1 MPRGFSAE
9 DGLFAL
15 MDLPG
20 ARQGVNGHERLENM
34 GVEMTKAQQT
44 ERVAKGNGFIAA
56 LDQSGGSTPKALR
69 LYGVAETAYA
79 NETEMFDL
87 IHAMRARII
96 KSPAFTGDKV
106 VGAILFEQTMDRD
119 IDGTPT
125 ATYLWQQRGV
135 VPFLKIDKGLDA
147 EVDGCQMMKPMPD
160 LDALLDKANAAG
172 IFGTKERSVISAAN
186 AKGIQAVVDQQFAVG
201 RQVLAKGLMPIIE
214 PEVTISIA
222 DKAEA
227 ENLLRDALLKAL
239 DGMGDQKVMLKLT
252 LPTVPNLYA
261 PLVDHPN
268 VLKVVALSGGYSR
281 DEANA
286 ILAKNRGIIASFS
299 RALTEGLSAQ
309 QSDAEFDAALG
320 KAIDSIHAA
329 SIAG

>member
-1 MPRGFSAE
+1 
-9 DGLFAL
+9 
-15 MDLPG
+15 
-20 ARQGVNGHERLENM
+20 M